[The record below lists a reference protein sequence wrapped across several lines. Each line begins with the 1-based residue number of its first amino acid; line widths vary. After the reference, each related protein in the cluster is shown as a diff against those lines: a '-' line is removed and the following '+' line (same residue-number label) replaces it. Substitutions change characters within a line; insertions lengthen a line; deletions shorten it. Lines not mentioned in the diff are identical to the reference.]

1 MMIMSL
7 VFLTAYN
14 FCTIFKYWYQE
25 QIDRWYCSNRVKSE
39 VPLREI
45 LTLMLTKT
53 DLNLNFKLSLKIMV
67 QSYRKV
73 TGECGI

>member
-7 VFLTAYN
+7 VFLTAYIQLLYN
-14 FCTIFKYWYQE
+14 FKYWYQE

-67 QSYRKV
+67 QS
-73 TGECGI
+73 